1 MKKRLLF
8 LFFFAIMQGYGQEQF
23 AIYFDIGR
31 DTLIQLSSTE
41 LQKWIEWHK
50 TSKITKIYGY
60 ADYVGKTDA
69 NSDLSLR
76 RANTVAQLLKSN
88 AINIDDA
95 EIKGWGET
103 EDSKTDNL
111 NRKVIIYF
119 EKALAKPDKRKA
131 LAREVISAKKG
142 SRIILKDLKFERNS
156 GRVLPGSSNI
166 LSNLVE
172 AMKNNPKLKID
183 IQGHICCNPEDTKN
197 LGVLR
202 AKTIYNYLI
211 NAGINKERLSYQS
224 LGSARPIYPIPEQNG
239 FEAEANRRVEIEI
252 IEN

>member
-1 MKKRLLF
+1 MKRHLLLF
-8 LFFFAIMQGYGQEQF
+8 FFFAIIQGYGQGQF
-23 AIYFDIGR
+23 AVYFDVGR
-31 DTLIQLSSTE
+31 DTLVKLSSTE
-41 LQKWIEWHK
+41 LQNWIEWHK
-50 TSKITKIYGY
+50 TSRVTKIYGY

-69 NSDLSLR
+69 NNDLSLR
-76 RANTVAQLLKSN
+76 RANTVAQLLKNSN
-88 AINIDDA
+88 ISIDEA

-103 EDSKTDNL
+103 EESKRENL

-119 EKALAKPDKRKA
+119 EKAPVKPDKRKA
-131 LAREVISAKKG
+131 LSREVISAKKG
-142 SRIILKDLKFERNS
+142 SRIILKNLKFERNS
-156 GRVLPGSSNI
+156 GRVEPGSSNV

-172 AMKNNPKLKID
+172 AMQNNPKLKID

-202 AKTIYNYLI
+202 AKTIYNYLVSS
-211 NAGINKERLSYQS
+211 GIDKGRLSYQS
-224 LGSARPIYPIPEQNG
+224 LGSSRPIYPIPEQNG